1 MRALL
6 LAALLAAVP
15 AFAGAQDDWDGEE
28 HEEQEGGGHRLAVT
42 AWAGEG
48 WDTAQSSRSGARLG
62 GEASWAFD
70 STEVG
75 VAGFAYRN
83 LRNSTRAWTPVAMAR
98 LGESFRTRAGLE
110 AIFSLG
116 LGAARPDSWIF
127 WYQIGLGVRLDL
139 GRLFL
144 AGELAFERYDQLRLL
159 GGLGA
164 RF

>member
-6 LAALLAAVP
+6 AAALLASVP
-15 AFAGAQDDWDGEE
+15 ALTAAQEDWDAEDHEE
-28 HEEQEGGGHRLAVT
+28 HEGPDHRLAVT

-48 WDTAQSSRSGARLG
+48 WDTSESSRSGARLG
-62 GEASWAFD
+62 GEASWSFD
-70 STEVG
+70 TTEVG

-83 LRNSTRAWTPVAMAR
+83 LRNSTRAWSPVALAR
-98 LGESFRTRAGLE
+98 LGERFRTRAGLE
-110 AIFSLG
+110 AVFSLG

-127 WYQIGLGVRLDL
+127 WYQVGLGVRVDL

-159 GGLGA
+159 GGVGFRL
-164 RF
+164 